1 MLLSVDRGL
10 LEGFQFVLTH
20 DGLSNID
27 SQEVAS
33 VADVAE
39 AEVQVAAAEANPVT
53 DALGQACLLACIRCL
68 LYVLIH
74 LINRVFL
81 IIGIN
86 SFGGNLILLL

>member
-10 LEGFQFVLTH
+10 LERFQLVLTH

-39 AEVQVAAAEANPVT
+39 AEVQVVSAEADPVT
-53 DALGQACLLACIRCL
+53 DALGQACLFACIQSL
-68 LYVLIH
+68 LSVLVL

-81 IIGIN
+81 IIGNN